1 MMPGKS
7 TMARLFLFILGLTAM
22 ATQVVMIREALTLF
36 NGNELIIGLF
46 LGLWMIL
53 TALGSFLGA
62 KVLTVTGYGLRIPEK
77 SPTIDNRQSTTDSFK
92 PPLPRLP
99 APLLLLLSIIPLPTL
114 FALSLLRFMII
125 PAGIMAGLGQTT
137 MVLFLAL
144 LPFCLLSGMLFPL
157 LVKNLSSI
165 KEKNLL
171 HEAYALDSAG
181 SILGALLFSLVFIF
195 ILGPVES
202 VIVLAIVGLI
212 VVVLWGWI
220 DSHWSLVISALAIG
234 VFVIAVFMII
244 DLPGKYDQHLFF
256 GQEIVEVKSSPYG
269 KLSVTQ
275 IGEELNFYENG
286 VPQATGEDPVLREES
301 VHYGMLLHPGSKSV
315 LLISGGIGGA
325 INEILKYPVE
335 KLAYIEVN
343 PWLMRLV
350 NKYQAFPEVERVNYI
365 FNDPRTFLL
374 KNSEKYDVILLN
386 TPDPSSVELNRF
398 YTSEFFDLLKNRL
411 NPGGILSLSVP
422 AAGNYMNESS
432 RMMHSVYYN
441 TLQKVFSHIRIIP
454 GGKDYFIAS
463 DTPLDQSFLLN
474 YQARGLDNTY
484 VNPSYINEDLQKL
497 RANQIMMDIL
507 AETDINSDTKP
518 YIFSSFLKHWL
529 SRFRVDYRIIP
540 SIIAVFLV
548 IVFIFLGPVNLGVF
562 TSGFTSAALEF
573 LLLIWFQV
581 IFGFIYQMTGLIF
594 AVFMAGMATGSF
606 FRYKI
611 IKSSTFAS
619 FLGLQGAMALLSVF
633 VATIFLLFSS
643 SPFLHF
649 SSAPLLPLSSSLT
662 QYSLMLLIMVM
673 VFTTGLL
680 MGMQFSLSAKLR
692 KSDIIKSSGESF
704 SADLL
709 GSAFGILLASVYFVP
724 QFGLIVTGF
733 ILAGL
738 NVLAVG
744 VMAVRR

>member
-1 MMPGKS
+1 MES
-7 TMARLFLFILGLTAM
+7 HRSVILRISLLILGLSAM

-62 KVLTVTGYGLRIPEK
+62 KVLTVTGYGIRVSGKGLRVPKIRKANLK
-77 SPTIDNRQSTTDSFK
+77 SPNHPITK
-92 PPLPRLP
+92 Y
-99 APLLLLLSIIPLPTL
+99 PLLLLLSIIPLPTL
-114 FALSLLRFMII
+114 FSLSLLRFNLI

-137 MVLFLAL
+137 LVLSLAL
-144 LPFCLLSGMLFPL
+144 LPFCLVSGMLFPI
-157 LVKNLSSI
+157 LVEDLSST
-165 KEKNLL
+165 KGKNLL

-202 VIVLAIVGLI
+202 LMVLAIFSFI
-212 VVVLWGWI
+212 VVVVWGWI
-220 DSHWSLVISALAIG
+220 DSHWSLVIGALVIG
-234 VFVIAVFMII
+234 GIYIAVCLII
-244 DLPGKYDQHLFF
+244 DLPDKYDEDLFM
-256 GQEIVEVKSSPYG
+256 GQEVIEVRSSPFG
-269 KLSVTQ
+269 KLAVTKM
-275 IGEELNFYENG
+275 GEDLNFYENG
-286 VPQATGEDPVLREES
+286 VPLATGEDPVLREES
-301 VHYGMLLHPGSKSV
+301 VHYGMLLHPEPRRV

-325 INEILKYPVE
+325 ISEILKYPVE
-335 KLAYIEVN
+335 KIDYIEIN
-343 PWLMRLV
+343 PWLMQLV
-350 NKYQAFPEVERVNYI
+350 NKYQAFPEAERVNYI
-365 FNDPRTFLL
+365 FKDPRTFLL
-374 KNSEKYDVILLN
+374 KNSGKYDVILLN

-411 NPGGILSLSVP
+411 NPGGILSLSIP

-441 TLQKVFSHIRIIP
+441 TLLMVFNHIRIIP

-474 YQARGLDNTY
+474 YQARGLDNIY
-484 VNPSYINEDLQKL
+484 VNPSYISEELQKF
-497 RANQIMMDIL
+497 RAEQIEMNL
-507 AETDINSDTKP
+507 LTETDINSDTKP

-529 SRFRVDYRIIP
+529 SQFKVNYRIIP
-540 SIIAVFLV
+540 SMIAVFLV

-562 TSGFTSAALEF
+562 TCGFTSAALEF

-594 AVFMAGMATGSF
+594 AMFMAGMAIGSF
-606 FRYKI
+606 FRHKI
-611 IKSSTFAS
+611 IKNSTFGN
-619 FLGLQGAMALLSVF
+619 FLGLQGAMALFSAL
-633 VATIFLLFSS
+633 VATIFLHFSS
-643 SPFLHF
+643 SPLLHF
-649 SSAPLLPLSSSLT
+649 SSSLALK
-662 QYSLMLLIMVM
+662 SLMLLIMVM

-680 MGMQFSLSAKLR
+680 MGMQFSLSANLR
-692 KSDIIKSSGESF
+692 KSDIIQSSGESF

-709 GSAFGILLASVYFVP
+709 GSAFGILLASVYLVP
-724 QFGLIVTGF
+724 QFGLIVTGL

-744 VMAVRR
+744 VMAIRR